1 MAKLRNFWVREKER
15 SLFLSSS
22 VKKLF
27 KFLSKR
33 ERKEL
38 VSFIERKEIIKK
50 LGMAHDRFICRKRL
64 PTRFCFVCNAYA
76 GLHTRPCD
84 CAAFWFSGT
93 AFLYSGTAIWRC
105 EYGCFFANVYV
116 IICGKFAF
124 LFDISQLSR
133 YLCTRKQR
141 IFNIYMLPITKT
153 AKTFKISTKWKQ
165 PRCDIEAFLFYI
177 TKLLVRKSNYIGG
190 SKGKELT
197 LQHHF
202 NYC

>member
-1 MAKLRNFWVREKER
+1 
-15 SLFLSSS
+15 
-22 VKKLF
+22 
-27 KFLSKR
+27 
-33 ERKEL
+33 
-38 VSFIERKEIIKK
+38 
-50 LGMAHDRFICRKRL
+50 MAHDWSICRKRL

-84 CAAFWFSGT
+84 VRPSGFPERLSC
-93 AFLYSGTAIWRC
+93 FLERRFGVANMAV
-105 EYGCFFANVYV
+105 FFANVYV
-116 IICGKFAF
+116 IIYGKFAF
-124 LFDISQLSR
+124 LFDLSQLSR

-165 PRCDIEAFLFYI
+165 PRCDIGAFLFYI